1 MTGCVI
7 SHVTVMNCI
16 HAEGAL
22 IEAAPGASALKIS
35 QEEIF
40 LEVDGLWVHL
50 QEHTHRKKALA
61 RFLYEQARSTKSFEL
76 KIAAAYVG
84 KRRVAPGRFARDG
97 LALACSAG
105 DVDAF
110 WERAYRLVD
119 DNYAVEDLERVWLGA
134 DGGRLVRAGKARRG
148 APGRRRGSLLARP
161 VPHHAKGVQGLPR
174 GAALGLGG
182 EFGYAPQSRRARA
195 HVRAHSAQGG
205 NKQG

>member
-1 MTGCVI
+1 MPKRTRPSSGAFLWIVRRASEESYRKTAAAFFEMTGCAI

-16 HAEGAL
+16 HAERAL

-40 LEVDGLWVHL
+40 LEVDRLWVHL

-61 RFLYEQARSTKSFEL
+61 RFPYEQARSTKSFEL

-105 DVDAF
+105 DADAF
-110 WERAYRLVD
+110 
-119 DNYAVEDLERVWLGA
+119 
-134 DGGRLVRAGKARRG
+134 
-148 APGRRRGSLLARP
+148 
-161 VPHHAKGVQGLPR
+161 
-174 GAALGLGG
+174 
-182 EFGYAPQSRRARA
+182 
-195 HVRAHSAQGG
+195 
-205 NKQG
+205 